1 MFIGAGTVLNVV
13 SILAG
18 SLIGILLGAR
28 LPERTRRVT
37 TDGLGLVTMLVAVTS
52 AAAIT
57 DRALIDAVSAGGV
70 VLVVLGS
77 VLLGSITGSLLS
89 VESRLEQVGEVLRR
103 RFARD
108 TDGSSPRFVEGFVTA
123 SLIFCVGPLAILG
136 SINDG
141 LGAGIDQLVLKSVLD
156 FFASIAFAAALGPGV
171 AASALPVGIYQGAFT
186 AVGFGLGGVMPDYQV
201 AAMTAVG
208 GLLLAGVG
216 LRLLAIKPMPVADM
230 LPALAF
236 APLVAWLASRL

>member
-13 SILAG
+13 LILAG
-18 SLIGILLGAR
+18 SLIGVLLGAR
-28 LPERTRRVT
+28 LPERTRSVT
-37 TDGLGLVTMLVAVTS
+37 TDGLGLVTMMVAVTS
-52 AAAIT
+52 ADAIT
-57 DRALIDAVSAGGV
+57 DSAFIAAVSAGGV

-77 VLLGSITGSLLS
+77 MLLGSITGSLLS
-89 VESRLEQVGEVLRR
+89 VESRLEHLGEALRR
-103 RFARD
+103 RFSGEDAAH
-108 TDGSSPRFVEGFVTA
+108 SPRFVEGFVTA

-136 SINDG
+136 ALSDG
-141 LGAGIDQLVLKSVLD
+141 LGTGIDQLVLKSVLD

-186 AVGFGLGGVMPDYQV
+186 AVGFGLGGVMPGYQI

-208 GLLLAGVG
+208 GLLLVGVG

-236 APLVAWLASRL
+236 APLVAWAASQF

>member
-13 SILAG
+13 LILLG

-52 AAAIT
+52 AAAVT
-57 DRALIDAVSAGGV
+57 DKALVDAVSAGGV

-77 VLLGSITGSLLS
+77 MLLGSITGSLLS
-89 VESRLEQVGEVLRR
+89 IEGRLERLGEVLRR
-103 RFARD
+103 RFSRD
-108 TDGSSPRFVEGFVTA
+108 DDTHSPRFVEGFVTA

-186 AVGFGLGGVMPDYQV
+186 AIGFGLGGVMPDYQI

-236 APLVAWLASRL
+236 APLVAWVASRL